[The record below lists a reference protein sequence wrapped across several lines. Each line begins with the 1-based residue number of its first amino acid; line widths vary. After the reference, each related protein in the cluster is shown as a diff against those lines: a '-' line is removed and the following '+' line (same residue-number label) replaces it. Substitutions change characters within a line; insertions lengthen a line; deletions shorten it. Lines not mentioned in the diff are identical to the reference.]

1 MLAINRTLFVT
12 ISLYPGIYLGTSEMV
27 GKPNKMLNVNSMTDQ
42 HEFMGKYF
50 DSWLLDGTETRGK
63 RRIDEPLGSEA
74 GFLVREKF
82 K

>member
-1 MLAINRTLFVT
+1 
-12 ISLYPGIYLGTSEMV
+12 
-27 GKPNKMLNVNSMTDQ
+27 MLNVNSMTDQ

-63 RRIDEPLGSEA
+63 RRIDEPLGSET

-82 K
+82 KQFHMEIHQGKKLSVL